1 MGNTTPVVV
10 TSQRQRGCFH
20 VSTAPVVEQ
29 LCWGSANEATKRSEY
44 YWSSAPECS
53 YKKQKLEHQ
62 KGKLGQGIN
71 VQKKQLCCDL
81 RTRKQAGHDSLGAYD
96 ATTDV
101 RVVSL

>member
-1 MGNTTPVVV
+1 MGI
-10 TSQRQRGCFH
+10 SKRGNKKIRILLVQC
-20 VSTAPVVEQ
+20 
-29 LCWGSANEATKRSEY
+29 
-44 YWSSAPECS
+44 PECS

-81 RTRKQAGHDSLGAYD
+81 RTRKQAGQDSLGAYD